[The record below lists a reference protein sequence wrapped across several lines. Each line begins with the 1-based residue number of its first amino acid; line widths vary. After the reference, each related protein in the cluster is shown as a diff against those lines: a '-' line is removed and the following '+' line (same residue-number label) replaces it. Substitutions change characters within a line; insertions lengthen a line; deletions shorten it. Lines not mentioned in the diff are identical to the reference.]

1 MISKTVAA
9 GRRLH
14 SIGVWMLRNIMIL
27 RYRSIRLSRSCFE
40 REERELS
47 ESHFWQ
53 PLTLRLGRA

>member
-1 MISKTVAA
+1 
-9 GRRLH
+9 
-14 SIGVWMLRNIMIL
+14 MIL